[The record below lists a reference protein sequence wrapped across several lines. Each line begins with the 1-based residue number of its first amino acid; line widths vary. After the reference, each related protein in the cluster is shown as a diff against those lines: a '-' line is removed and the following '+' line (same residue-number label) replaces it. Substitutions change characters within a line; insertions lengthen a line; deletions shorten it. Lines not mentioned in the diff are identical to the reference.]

1 MQIISFLSIL
11 INYKVSKT
19 LKINKEFG
27 VSFKVQYLFNN
38 KKRAERWTITA
49 VLQDLI
55 ITSIKEISISQIWKI
70 DLRRFSNFH

>member
-27 VSFKVQYLFNN
+27 VLFKVQCLFN

>member
-27 VSFKVQYLFNN
+27 VLFKVQYLFN
-38 KKRAERWTITA
+38 KKRAER
-49 VLQDLI
+49 
-55 ITSIKEISISQIWKI
+55 
-70 DLRRFSNFH
+70 